1 MLKINQDIA
10 LYYFE
15 KFSQIFLSLVFTP
28 FFFLYLGEDAYGLV
42 GFYVVLQNLISKFD
56 FGFGITFSREI
67 AYNISNKDY
76 IKKITSIFQTF
87 YYLIFVIVIAFFFIN
102 DSLYFAQWIEG
113 STTSQYELKSSI
125 KIIGISIAIN
135 FLSLFYSNGI
145 IGFEKHFIQNFVKIL
160 FLVLK
165 FFGGFLFLKY
175 YSTEIDIFFY
185 YILIITITEFILFF
199 YFFYFCLG
207 MQMRMYQFFSYDLRI
222 IKQLL
227 PFSGS
232 IWYLSI
238 LNILLFEIYT
248 LFLPSKISIAQFGY
262 FSLLLIVCRAVS
274 EISMPITRVTRI
286 RIISLKSQGNDEE
299 IKNIILKYSTFGTF
313 LAFAIAMVIGFYKEP
328 LLYAWIK
335 DMNATIWISDY
346 ILYFL
351 VGNFFLSLAPYSSQL
366 LQAAGSM
373 KKQVINLSI
382 LFILGAPIFLFLINS
397 YNILG
402 LSIYWAL
409 ITFCFS
415 IILPAIVF
423 EMYLPN
429 FYKLWMINIS
439 LICLILYAIAYL
451 FNTNIS
457 LVLTGNSLLTFIKLI
472 ISGLIIL
479 FSSALVYFI
488 LYKTFLKNFYKQ
500 KY

>member
-10 LYYFE
+10 FYYFE

-42 GFYVVLQNLISKFD
+42 GLYVVLQNLISKFD
-56 FGFGITFSREI
+56 FGVGITFSREI
-67 AYNISNKDY
+67 AYNINNNNY
-76 IKKITSIFQTF
+76 IKEITSIFQTF
-87 YYLIFVIVIAFFFIN
+87 YYLIFLIIIAFFFIN
-102 DSLYFAQWIEG
+102 NSLYFAQWIEG
-113 STTSQYELKSSI
+113 SAISQYEFKSSI
-125 KIIGISIAIN
+125 NIIGISIAIN
-135 FLSLFYSNGI
+135 FLSLFYSNGV
-145 IGFEKHFIQNFVKIL
+145 IGFEKHSIQNFVKIL

-175 YSTEIDIFFY
+175 YSTEIDNFFN
-185 YILIITITEFILFF
+185 YILVITLVEFVLFF
-199 YFFYFCLG
+199 YFFYYYLEIK
-207 MQMRMYQFFSYDLRI
+207 MRLFQFFSFDLRL
-222 IKQLL
+222 IKRIL

-248 LFLPSKISIAQFGY
+248 LFLPSKISIVQFGY
-262 FSLLLIVCRAVS
+262 FSLMLIVCRTVS

-286 RIISLKSQGNDEE
+286 RIISLKSQGNDKE

-313 LAFAIAMVIGFYKEP
+313 LAFAIAMVVGFYKEP
-328 LLYAWIK
+328 LLYAWLK
-335 DMNATIWISDY
+335 DMNATIWISEF
-346 ILYFL
+346 IIYFL
-351 VGNFFLSLAPYSSQL
+351 IGNFFLSLAPYSSQL
-366 LQAAGSM
+366 LQAVGSM

-382 LFILGAPIFLFLINS
+382 LFFLGAPIFLFLINS

-402 LSIYWAL
+402 IGVYWVL

-423 EMYLPN
+423 ETYLPN
-429 FYKLWMINIS
+429 FYKLWIINIL
-439 LICLILYAIAYL
+439 LICLILYVITYL

-457 LVLTGNSLLTFIKLI
+457 LVLTANSFLTFIKLI
-472 ISGLIIL
+472 ITGIIIL
-479 FSSALVYFI
+479 FSSALVYLI
-488 LYKTFLKNFYKQ
+488 LYKTFLINFYK
-500 KY
+500 KH